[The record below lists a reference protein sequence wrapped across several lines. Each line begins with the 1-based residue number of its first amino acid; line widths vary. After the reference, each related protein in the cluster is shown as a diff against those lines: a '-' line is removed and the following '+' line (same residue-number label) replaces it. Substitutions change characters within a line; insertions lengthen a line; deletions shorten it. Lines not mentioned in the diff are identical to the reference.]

1 MRREPMYVIARS
13 ILVPFL
19 RLFFRW
25 KFIGREKIPRSGPA
39 IIAANHIS
47 YFDPLCQ
54 ALLVDSSGRRPRF
67 FAKAELWNNPLLR
80 LVLKGARQIPV
91 ERGSGET
98 GPVEKAI
105 EALAQGQVCV
115 IYPESTISTNDD
127 LTPMKGKT
135 GIARVALATGAP
147 VYPSAVWGA
156 QWIAPKGRMRVRRW
170 RRLMMMKVGDPLVF
184 AGRAADVDDPGARRD
199 VTDQIMAALDSLVRE
214 LQTLHPD
221 GAAVP
226 PRKPERPSP
235 QKGSR

>member
-1 MRREPMYVIARS
+1 MRREPIYVIARN
-13 ILVPFL
+13 ILTAYL

-25 KFIGREKIPRSGPA
+25 KFIGRDKIPRTGPA

-67 FAKAELWNNPLLR
+67 FAKAELWENPIFR
-80 LVLKGARQIPV
+80 VVLKGAHQIPV
-91 ERGSGET
+91 ERGTGEK

-105 EALAQGQVCV
+105 EALGDGQVCV
-115 IYPESTISTNDD
+115 IYPEATISEHDD

-156 QWIAPKGRMRVRRW
+156 QWVMPKGRVRTRGW
-170 RRLMMMKVGDPLVF
+170 RRRIIMKVGDPLVF
-184 AGRAADVDDPGARRD
+184 PGRAADVDDPVSRRE

-214 LQTLHPD
+214 LHDLYPD
-221 GAAVP
+221 GASVP
-226 PRKPERPSP
+226 ARKPPKER
-235 QKGSR
+235 R